1 MTPELHLVVGPPGT
15 GKTHYL
21 THQAKRAIAA
31 RGAAAVAVAS
41 LTKTAAAEVA
51 GRDTGLPAEA
61 IGTLHAHAYRTL
73 DSPLLA
79 ETPEGLKDWNQAHPT
94 RRLRPGASGD
104 EPDDTRAGAQTLHA
118 EVMAHRSRL
127 TPISAWTPAQRAHH
141 EAWTDY
147 KRQTGRLDFAD
158 LIDKATLYD
167 HHLHPSVW
175 LIDEAQDLSLLELR
189 LITTWARR
197 ADVTVLVGDPQ
208 QALYQWRG
216 SDPDA
221 LTSLPY
227 TTRRVLD
234 QSWRVPAAVH
244 AAATR
249 WIGRS
254 NHPTVAYHPTP
265 DEGVFRRHHAT
276 LDQPLRV
283 AELAARL
290 ADQAAPAGVTPV
302 MLQVTCRYMLAPILR
317 ELTAA
322 GVPFCNTHRPLQREW
337 NPLTD
342 AHHLQAY
349 LAGPDAWTWGDL
361 RTWTEP
367 LDARRA
373 LPAGVKALI
382 EERAELIPRTHVP
395 PPEVL
400 ELLAGPGALD
410 HPALHQDL
418 DWYRRHLKS
427 TRRHGLH
434 PVLDLVHQ
442 HGPTVLT
449 TPPRIQVGT
458 VHSFKGAEANTT
470 IIAPDTSRTSHQNAW
485 TRGHRSHQRDAL
497 LRLGYVALTRAKH
510 QAIVLTP
517 SGPTSLPLGALA

>member
-1 MTPELHLVVGPPGT
+1 MSDLHLTIGPPGT
-15 GKTHYL
+15 GKTTFL
-21 THQAKRAIAA
+21 ARQAKRAIEA
-31 RGAAAVAVAS
+31 RGADAVAVAS

-51 GRDTGLPAEA
+51 GRDTGLPSEA

-79 ETPEGLKDWNQAHPT
+79 ETPEGLAEWNQAHPT
-94 RRLRPGASGD
+94 RRLRPGGGD
-104 EPDDTRAGAQTLHA
+104 QPDDTRPGAQHLHA

-127 TPISAWTPAQRAHH
+127 TPTEAWSPAQQAHH
-141 EAWTDY
+141 QAWTDY

-158 LIDKATLYD
+158 LIEKATLYD
-167 HHLHPSVW
+167 HHLHPQVW

-244 AAATR
+244 SAATR
-249 WIGRS
+249 WIARS
-254 NHPTVAYHPTP
+254 NHPAVAYHPTP
-265 DEGVFRRHHAT
+265 NTGVFRRHHAT
-276 LDQPLRV
+276 LQQPQRI
-283 AELAARL
+283 AELATS
-290 ADQAAPAGVTPV
+290 QEGTV
-302 MLQVTCRYMLAPILR
+302 MVQTTCRYMLAPILKA
-317 ELTAA
+317 LTDA
-322 GVPFCNTHRPLQREW
+322 GVPYSNTHRPVREW

-349 LAGPDAWTWGDL
+349 LADPAGWTWMDL
-361 RTWTEP
+361 HLWTTP
-367 LDARRA
+367 LDGRRA
-373 LPAGVKALI
+373 LPTGAKAVI
-382 EERAELIPRTHVP
+382 DERAQLIPRTHVP
-395 PPEVL
+395 VADVL

-410 HPALHQDL
+410 HPALTGDL
-418 DWYRRHLKS
+418 DWYRTHLRA
-427 TRRHGLH
+427 TWRPRLHPALDLIRRHGA
-434 PVLDLVHQ
+434 P
-442 HGPTVLT
+442 VLT

-458 VHSFKGAEANTT
+458 VHSFKGAEADTT
-470 IIAPDTSRTSHQNAW
+470 IIAPDTSRTSHSAAW
-485 TRGHRSHQRDAL
+485 TWGRGSHQRDAL
-497 LRLGYVALTRAKH
+497 LRLGYVALTRARH

-517 SGPTSLPLGALA
+517 AGPTSLPIGALA